1 MNLSCSLLVNLFHL
15 LFYLSNCHGIDL
27 KQFYLSKRI
36 YEIKKS
42 LMNYDRLITNEK
54 SQFQEKLDEMNN
66 TAFNESASI
75 EEYFNCITRVF
86 KLQIIDEINTE
97 CVEIMKN
104 VEDKY
109 AKHYMKSS
117 KSSKIKRC
125 FKNDAENVNRE
136 LIEKGTE
143 NCRKPNAT
151 NEEEINKQTRL
162 LSSLF
167 YNVYKLN
174 VNLFEHQLLLDIYNK
189 MNS

>member
-15 LFYLSNCHGIDL
+15 LFHLSNCHGIDL
-27 KQFYLSKRI
+27 KQFYLSKSI
-36 YEIKKS
+36 YGIKKS

-66 TAFNESASI
+66 RAFNETASI

-109 AKHYMKSS
+109 GKW
-117 KSSKIKRC
+117 
-125 FKNDAENVNRE
+125 
-136 LIEKGTE
+136 L
-143 NCRKPNAT
+143 
-151 NEEEINKQTRL
+151 
-162 LSSLF
+162 
-167 YNVYKLN
+167 YKMTIS
-174 VNLFEHQLLLDIYNK
+174 HDY
-189 MNS
+189 